1 MDYKK
6 KIINII
12 KTRLVF
18 TEHTVE
24 LGFKKVLRTGKID
37 FLYPSFF
44 YPSVHLNKKVIS
56 EV

>member
-18 TEHTVE
+18 TEYTVE
-24 LGFKKVLRTGKID
+24 LGFKKVLRTGKTD

-44 YPSVHLNKKVIS
+44 YHSVHLNKEGTSDV
-56 EV
+56 